1 MYHPAAALHQPKL
14 RPVLAHDFAQ
24 LKEMIEREKTRRAKH
39 IAQEKEQDS
48 ASQLS
53 LF

>member
-14 RPVLAHDFAQ
+14 RQTV
-24 LKEMIEREKTRRAKH
+24 
-39 IAQEKEQDS
+39 EQDMQQIPELLAEIDQIQDS
-48 ASQLS
+48 QRPDEIQQLS